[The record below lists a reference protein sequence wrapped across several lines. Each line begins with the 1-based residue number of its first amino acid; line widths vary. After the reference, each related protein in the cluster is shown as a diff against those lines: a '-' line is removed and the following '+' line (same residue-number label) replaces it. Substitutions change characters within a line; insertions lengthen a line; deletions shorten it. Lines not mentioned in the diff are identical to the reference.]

1 MSKFMIRLLRH
12 DETMPRED
20 YGAVRFHDL
29 NKKFKVKFVGTSE
42 WTVDAWTTFLA
53 KGGGPKKRFQY
64 CLNPNSSKHFLY
76 FRAIQGHSG
85 GNLVDPTLQQN
96 VLLPDDFA
104 EYISHIGNANELH
117 SIIKSGLRKDRQ

>member
-1 MSKFMIRLLRH
+1 MIRLLRH
-12 DETMPRED
+12 ETFRRED
-20 YGAVRFHDL
+20 DGAVRFDDL
-29 NKKFKVKFVGTSE
+29 IGKFKVKFVGTSE

-53 KGGGPKKRFQY
+53 KGGGPKKRFQH

-85 GNLVDPTLQQN
+85 GNLVDPTLQDN

-104 EYISHIGNANELH
+104 EYIYHIGNANELH
-117 SIIKSGLRKDRQ
+117 SVIKSGLIARRKKPQKG